1 METILVTWE
10 TLDSL
15 CQLMML
21 FQLMLS
27 RTIEGRADDWFCYAH
42 NIQVHPMT
50 FRHVLGQ
57 NPNII
62 EYQVE
67 QTQNGAIIRVVAPK
81 NINRE
86 NLQKSLISSLFEP
99 S

>member
-50 FRHVLGQ
+50 FRHVLGDRILILL
-57 NPNII
+57 NIKLSK
-62 EYQVE
+62 
-67 QTQNGAIIRVVAPK
+67 PK
-81 NINRE
+81 MA
-86 NLQKSLISSLFEP
+86 LLFV
-99 S
+99 